1 MLGLPGEVSACLLD
15 MDGAVTQTSAAVF
28 DDALARVEAGRA
40 GHYPAGVD
48 RVGRAGELS
57 RHGAGIVVR
66 DLAELLGKD
75 DR

>member
-1 MLGLPGEVSACLLD
+1 MLGLPDEVSACLFDLD
-15 MDGAVTQTSAAVF
+15 G
-28 DDALARVEAGRA
+28 VEAGRA
-40 GHYPAGVD
+40 GHVALVVGVD
-48 RVGRAGELS
+48 RVGRAEKLS